1 MIDVEI
7 KAKYDNQDFIRK
19 FLQGKGAYFKG
30 IDYQIDVYFQ
40 TNSGRLKLRKGEL
53 EGALVFYKRE
63 NIKGIKP
70 SNFTLYKSQKPDELE
85 SILRESLGVLVEVV
99 KQREMY
105 YIDNVKF
112 NIDKVEGLGK
122 FIEIEAMTEDPN
134 EIENLTQVVRDYLRE
149 LKINEE
155 AIQSHSYSDLLL
167 DKKKRDISK

>member
-7 KAKYDNQDFIRK
+7 KARCDNQDFVRK
-19 FLQGKGAYFKG
+19 FLQEKGAYFKG
-30 IDYQIDVYFQ
+30 VDNQTDVYFQ
-40 TNSGRLKLRKGEL
+40 TNNGRLKLRKGEL

-63 NIKGIKP
+63 NVKGIKP
-70 SNFTLYKSQKPDELE
+70 SKFTLYKSQKPDELE

-105 YIDNVKF
+105 YIENVKF
-112 NIDKVEGLGK
+112 NIDNVEGLGK

-134 EIENLTQVVRDYLRE
+134 EIEILTQVVNDYLRE
-149 LKINEE
+149 FKINEE

-167 DKKKRDISK
+167 EKNKRDISK